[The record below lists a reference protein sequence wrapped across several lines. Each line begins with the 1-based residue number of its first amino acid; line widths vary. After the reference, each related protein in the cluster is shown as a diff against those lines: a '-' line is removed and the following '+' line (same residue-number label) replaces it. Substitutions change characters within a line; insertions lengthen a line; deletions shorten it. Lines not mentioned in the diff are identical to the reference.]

1 VTVVSGATVVET
13 VSSAAAFEGLEE
25 EWDGLVCEM
34 PRPSPFLLHAWLSE
48 WWRHY
53 GDGGRLAVHVVRQ
66 DGRLHGALPLA
77 AGVKSG
83 VRVVRFMGGRQ
94 SALADLLLAPD
105 ADDSVPGLLAAQL
118 AASEHDLVDLYGIPA
133 GSRIVAALGPG
144 RLHVIARIEAPV
156 LDLRPSW
163 AEVYEAKVSAKTRSL
178 HRRRRRQLAALG
190 RLEVSVART
199 PAELEPALEEAF
211 RLHALRWAG
220 RPDGSGFV
228 KPTGMRFHRA
238 VIHRLAEL
246 DVPRIVTLRL
256 DGRAIAFHYFFAFE
270 GCMYVHRLAFDPALS
285 RYSPGLVNTL
295 DTIQIAADEG
305 LARVEFLGGAERYK
319 RELADRFEP
328 LCQALGLASGVR
340 GRTLLEAELGLI
352 RLRMRLK
359 HSPRLRRLYFER
371 LAPVRLLAARSRNAL
386 KP

>member
-1 VTVVSGATVVET
+1 VIVSSPPQVVET
-13 VSSAAAFEGLEE
+13 VSSAAAFERLDE
-25 EWDGLVCEM
+25 EWDGLVREM
-34 PRPSPFLLHAWLSE
+34 RRPSPFLLHAWLSE

-53 GDGGRLAVHVVRQ
+53 GDGWTLAVHVVREN
-66 DGRLHGALPLA
+66 GRLLGALPLMV
-77 AGVKSG
+77 GVTSG

-94 SALADLLLAPD
+94 SALGDLLLAPE
-105 ADDSVPGLLAAQL
+105 ADDSVAGLLAGQL
-118 AASEHDLVDLYGIPA
+118 AVSDHHLVDLYGTPA
-133 GSRIVAALGPG
+133 ASRIVAALGPS
-144 RLHVIARIEAPV
+144 RLHVITRIEAPV
-156 LDLRPSW
+156 LELLPSW
-163 AEVYEAKVSAKTRSL
+163 AAVYEARASAKTRSL

-190 RLEVSVART
+190 RLEVSIART
-199 PAELEPALEEAF
+199 PAQLEVALEDAF

-228 KPTGMRFHRA
+228 TPTGMHFHRA
-238 VIHRLAEL
+238 VIQRLAAL
-246 DVPRIVTLRL
+246 DVPRIVTLTL
-256 DGRAIAFHYFFAFE
+256 DGRAIAFHYFLAFE
-270 GCMYVHRLAFDPALS
+270 SCMYVHRLAFDPALS

-305 LARVEFLGGAERYK
+305 LSRVEFLGGAERYK

-340 GRTLLEAELGLI
+340 GHALLGAELGLI
-352 RLRMRLK
+352 RLRLRLK
-359 HSPRLRRLYFER
+359 RSPRLRRLYFER

>member
-1 VTVVSGATVVET
+1 MIVSSPARVVET
-13 VSSAAAFEGLEE
+13 VSSAAAFERLAED
-25 EWDGLVCEM
+25 WDDLVREM

-53 GDGGRLAVHVVRQ
+53 GDGWTLSVHVVREN
-66 DGRLHGALPLA
+66 GRLLGALPLMV
-77 AGVKSG
+77 GVKSG
-83 VRVVRFMGGRQ
+83 VRVVRFLGGRQ
-94 SALADLLLAPD
+94 SALGDLLLAPD
-105 ADDSVPGLLAAQL
+105 ADDSVAGLLAGQL
-118 AASEHDLVDLYGIPA
+118 AASEHHLVDLYGTPA
-133 GSRIVAALGPG
+133 ASRIVAALGPS
-144 RLHVIARIEAPV
+144 RLHVITRIEAPV
-156 LDLRPSW
+156 LDLLPNW
-163 AEVYEAKVSAKTRSL
+163 EAVYEARASAKTRSL

-190 RLEVSVART
+190 RLEVSVARS
-199 PAELEPALEEAF
+199 PAELEVALEDAF

-228 KPTGMRFHRA
+228 TPTGMRFHRA

-246 DVPRIVTLRL
+246 DVPRIVTLTL
-256 DGRAIAFHYFFAFE
+256 DGRAIAFHYFLAFA
-270 GCMYVHRLAFDPALS
+270 GCMYVHRLGFDPALS

-295 DTIQIAADEG
+295 DTIQVASDEG
-305 LARVEFLGGAERYK
+305 LTRVEFLGGAERYK

-340 GRTLLEAELGLI
+340 GHALLGAELGLTHL
-352 RLRMRLK
+352 RLRLK
-359 HSPRLRRLYFER
+359 RSPRLRRLYFER